1 MFLLICKQI
10 KNICGIYLLW
20 IFLHFTAAQL
30 YVKFCTYNSVSG
42 FLLSPFLANSIHC
55 NGLRWT
61 INQGAM
67 SINSMWIVLGTYI
80 SSKLI
85 EKNNI

>member
-1 MFLLICKQI
+1 MIISFIKQI

-20 IFLHFTAAQL
+20 IFLHFIGSHL
-30 YVKFCTYNSVSG
+30 YVKLCTHYSISG

-55 NGLRWT
+55 TGLRWI

-67 SINSMWIVLGTYI
+67 SINSMWIVLGTYV

-85 EKNNI
+85 EKN

>member
-1 MFLLICKQI
+1 MILVIFKQI

-20 IFLHFTAAQL
+20 IFLHFISSQL
-30 YVKFCTYNSVSG
+30 YVKFCTYNSISG

-55 NGLRWT
+55 NALRWT